1 MQNVLTTLEVVTKTG
16 NQENFNLLRAAAA
29 DESSWVQPATTDKD
43 KDDDDDDDVD
53 RFEMHNDNTPISV
66 LSTSSPVHE
75 AIAASLQHILR
86 HLLST
91 CGYSHK
97 YLPCV
102 AAIVALPPLSYTIV
116 RCDLNNA
123 DVQRCLVDLLSR
135 PQIDINLRTP
145 VFSIHPL
152 HFAMAY
158 HDPDLLSWLTGFI
171 PGGSSAAGVTA
182 LGHTLLHVASIPL
195 TTSQIIARNP
205 DVAEA
210 YTAPARSTPAG
221 FPIDFPFRSTCS
233 LWLQKNWVSGIQ
245 SH

>member
-123 DVQRCLVDLLSR
+123 DVQ
-135 PQIDINLRTP
+135 
-145 VFSIHPL
+145 SIHPL

-171 PGGSSAAGVTA
+171 PGGSSAAG
-182 LGHTLLHVASIPL
+182 
-195 TTSQIIARNP
+195 IIARNP